1 MRDEILKFEEQSV
14 ALEPSPILR
23 KKWTDSVNQY
33 ADDFIDNIETTPA
46 YVISEENGRALLN
59 HDFRESGTAI
69 DDVLKILKEN
79 VDSIGLNPASGGHLG
94 YIPGGGIY
102 STALGDFLAAV
113 TNRYAGIFY
122 GGPGAVRIENQLIR
136 WMNGLIG
143 YPSGSLGNLTSGGS
157 IANLIAIV
165 TARDK
170 KQLRAR
176 DVENAVIYLTEQVH
190 HCVQKAIRIA
200 GLNESIIRYIPMDS
214 EYKMSS
220 EALAKQVEIDRGSGL
235 KPFLVVGSAGTT
247 DAGAVDPLDAIAD
260 IAEANDMWFHVDAA
274 YGGFFLLVE
283 SLKEKFKG
291 VERSDSLAI
300 DPHKGLFL
308 SYGLGAVLIK
318 DVKAQFESHYY
329 KASYMQDT
337 LGVNEELSPAD
348 LSPELTKHFRGLRLW
363 LSLHLFGLEPFR
375 ACLEE
380 KYLLCR
386 YFYEEIQ
393 KIGFEVGPLP
403 QLSVCMYRYLP
414 ESGDVNEFNLKLVE
428 FVKEDGRVFISST
441 NLNGVTWLRLA
452 VLSFRTRLKTIDILL
467 EVLKEGVETLSA
479 KK

>member
-1 MRDEILKFEEQSV
+1 MREEILKLEETSRL
-14 ALEPSPILR
+14 LEPSPTLR
-23 KKWTDSVNQY
+23 ANWTQKVTEYS
-33 ADDFIDNIETTPA
+33 DDFIDNIENLKA
-46 YVISEENGRALLN
+46 YVVSEENGRDLLN
-59 HDFRESGTAI
+59 THFRESGRNI
-69 DDVLKILKEN
+69 EDVLKILKEN

-102 STALGDFLAAV
+102 TTALGDFLAAV

-122 GGPGAVRIENQLIR
+122 GSPGAVRVENQLIR
-136 WMNGLIG
+136 WMNELIG
-143 YPSGSLGNLTSGGS
+143 YPEGSLGNLTSGGS

-170 KQLRAR
+170 KQIRAR

-200 GLNESIIRYIPMDS
+200 GLNESVIRYIPMD
-214 EYKMSS
+214 ENYRMSA
-220 EALAKQVEIDRGSGL
+220 EALKKQVALDRSSGL
-235 KPFLVVGSAGTT
+235 RPFLVVGSAGTT
-247 DAGAVDPLDAIAD
+247 DVGAVDPLHAIAD
-260 IAEANDMWFHVDAA
+260 ISEANDMWFHVDAA
-274 YGGFFLLVE
+274 YGGFFILVE

-308 SYGLGAVLIK
+308 SYGLGAILIK

-329 KASYMQDT
+329 KANYMQDT

-363 LSLHLFGLEPFR
+363 LGLHLFGLDPFK

-380 KYLLCR
+380 KYLLCQ
-386 YFYEEIQ
+386 YFYKKIQ
-393 KIGFEVGPLP
+393 DLGFEVGPQP
-403 QLSVCMYRYLP
+403 ELSVCMYRYIP
-414 ESGDVNEFNLKLVE
+414 QNGDANEFNAKLVE
-428 FVKEDGRVFISST
+428 LVKEDGRVFISST
-441 NLNGVTWLRLA
+441 NLNGVNWLRLA
-452 VLSFRTRLKTIDILL
+452 VLSFRTRLTTIETLI
-467 EVLKEGVETLSA
+467 EVLESGI
-479 KK
+479 KKFNG

>member
-1 MRDEILKFEEQSV
+1 MRKKILNLEKTAQL
-14 ALEPSPILR
+14 LEPNTALR
-23 KKWTDSVNQY
+23 ADWIQKVTQY
-33 ADDFIDNIETTPA
+33 SEDFIENIETTKA
-46 YVISEENGRALLN
+46 YVVSEENGRDLLN
-59 HDFRESGTAI
+59 FHFPEKGRKMDE
-69 DDVLKILKEN
+69 VLEVLKEN

-102 STALGDFLAAV
+102 STALGDYLAAV

-143 YPSGSLGNLTSGGS
+143 YPEGSLGNLTSGGS

-170 KQLRAR
+170 KKIRAR

-200 GLNESIIRYIPMDS
+200 GLDEAIIRYIPMD
-214 EYKMSS
+214 EYYRMSA
-220 EALAKQVEIDRGSGL
+220 EALKKQVRLDRNSGL

-247 DAGAVDPLDAIAD
+247 DTGAMDPLDAIAD
-260 IAEANDMWFHVDAA
+260 ISEANDMWFHVDAA
-274 YGGFFLLVE
+274 YGGFFILVN

-308 SYGLGAVLIK
+308 SYGLGAILIK

-329 KASYMQDT
+329 RASYMQDT
-337 LGVNEELSPAD
+337 LGVNEELNPAD

-363 LSLHLFGLEPFR
+363 LSLHLFGLNPFKD
-375 ACLEE
+375 CLEE
-380 KYLLCR
+380 KYLLCQ

-393 KIGFEVGPLP
+393 KIGFEVGPQP
-403 QLSVCMYRYLP
+403 ELSVCMYRYIP
-414 ESGDVNEFNLKLVE
+414 EQGDVNELNSKLVE
-428 FVKEDGRVFISST
+428 YVKKDGRVFISST
-441 NLNGVTWLRLA
+441 NLKGVIWLRLA

-467 EVLKEGVETLSA
+467 KILEEGVKDIAQL
-479 KK
+479 K